1 MVGHWQKRNARVI
14 HKLNPAG
21 IDRALLRDLFER
33 YGKEF
38 VEGRNDQPV
47 EEMVLLPAMLLERL
61 STSTQL
67 LANYPNPFNPK
78 PGFPSNSVKILRL
91 VLPFMI

>member
-1 MVGHWQKRNARVI
+1 MGNCGITGLKEIFGVADFYGHQVVP
-14 HKLNPAG
+14 HVTG
-21 IDRALLRDLFER
+21 
-33 YGKEF
+33 
-38 VEGRNDQPV
+38 
-47 EEMVLLPAMLLERL
+47 EMVLLPAMLLERL